1 MMEIMDSKWM
11 VPSDI
16 KKGILNLP
24 CSTRSLSIWRFV
36 PSKGRAPHTKT
47 YSTTPK
53 LWNIPYICQLFTYLT
68 PFYSIYYIISKKCV
82 LCFHKKYSYKKL
94 FWTIFIVKFD
104 TCINHTFW
112 QNFSCYYTHLVFRF
126 FILDLF
132 MVD

>member
-1 MMEIMDSKWM
+1 MDFKWM

-53 LWNIPYICQLFTYLT
+53 LWNIPYICQIFTYHT
-68 PFYSIYYIISKKCV
+68 PFYSIYYYIISKTCL
-82 LCFHKKYSYKKL
+82 LCFHKKYNYKKL
-94 FWTIFIVKFD
+94 FWAIFIVKFD
-104 TCINHTFW
+104 TCINHKHVNHSW
-112 QNFSCYYTHLVFRF
+112 QRFSCYYTNLVLRF
-126 FILDLF
+126 SC
-132 MVD
+132 